1 MKYKDITPW
10 FMTLA
15 SVLLVSSGTA
25 FGQRAYLIVDRA
37 TGAAEATSS
46 AEIAVHGYSIT
57 SDGGNLNVDGWSSL
71 EDQGAAGWAEANPTA
86 NMLTELT
93 LQPGGL
99 VPGTNVGI
107 GTPVVGGLIPSQEDI
122 GFQVT
127 TTDGTTSSIVNGYVI
142 YSGSSPVP
150 TITVDRATGNVSLSN
165 TGGFD
170 IDGFQIASANGLLDP
185 ASLAELPGFQNS
197 LTSESQVFATN
208 WAGSIGFPND
218 YDLGNVFDASGLVP
232 LSTED
237 LTFSYTRP
245 GMNEAYDGAVEY
257 VGSVNDLTLVV
268 DESTGQ
274 ASIQHMTPNVGDVEI
289 TGYSVLSASAGL
301 DDGAWT
307 QLGGDFAPADPRS
320 DALAEINLEGSR
332 TFSNGTSH
340 DLGTIFVGGS
350 RDLIFEYS
358 TPTVD
363 KAFGSVQYVFGADTP
378 GPTCNDTAAL
388 RAAAGLTGDLDGN
401 GMVDFSDFLTLS
413 GNFNLVTNRYEDG
426 DIDCGGDVGFTDFLA
441 LSGNFG
447 ASGAAAASV
456 PEPATSALLS
466 MAMLMGL
473 AFRRK
478 R

>member
-1 MKYKDITPW
+1 MKYKDIKPW
-10 FMTLA
+10 FMTVA

-37 TGAAEATSS
+37 TGSAEATAS
-46 AEIAVHGYSIT
+46 AEIAVHGYSI
-57 SDGGNLNVDGWSSL
+57 SSASGNLNVEGWNSL
-71 EDQGAAGWAEANPTA
+71 EDQGAAGWVEANPTA
-86 NMLTELT
+86 NLLSELT

-99 VPGTNVGI
+99 APGTNVGI
-107 GTPVVGGLIPSQEDI
+107 GSPVNGGLLPSQEDI

-127 TTDGTTSSIVNGYVI
+127 TTDGTSSSFVNGYVI
-142 YSGSSPVP
+142 YSGASPVP
-150 TITVDRATGNVSLSN
+150 TITVNRASGNISLSN
-165 TGGFD
+165 AGGFD
-170 IDGFQIASANGLLDP
+170 IDGFQIGSANGLLDP
-185 ASLAELPGFQNS
+185 ASLTELPGFQNS
-197 LTSESQVFATN
+197 LTSESQVFSTN
-208 WAGSIGFPND
+208 WTGSISFPND
-218 YDLGNVFDASGLVP
+218 YDLGNVFDASGLIP
-232 LSTED
+232 LSMED

-245 GMNEAYDGAVEY
+245 GMTEAFDGAVEY

-274 ASIQHMTPNVGDVEI
+274 ASIQHMSPNVGAVEI
-289 TGYSVLSASAGL
+289 TGYSILSSSAGL
-301 DDGAWT
+301 DDAAWSK
-307 QLGGDFAPADPRS
+307 LGGDFVAADPRAES
-320 DALAEINLEGSR
+320 LAEINLEGAT
-332 TFSNGTSH
+332 TFSNGTSR
-340 DLGTIFVGGS
+340 DLGTIFVGGE

-363 KAFGSVQYVFGADTP
+363 KAFGSVQYVFGADSP

-413 GNFNLVTNRYEDG
+413 GNFNSATTRYEDG
-426 DIDCGGDVGFTDFLA
+426 DIDCTGDVGFTDFLA

-456 PEPATSALLS
+456 PEPATTTLLS
-466 MAMLMGL
+466 MAMLCGL